1 MLPDTLQQITKTIS
15 AALLKSVTCTIKKDY
30 NYHRKRCSNKWSNLK
45 KIHVMQALDVME
57 VILICFEST
66 TKFIEKL
73 EHTNRFNLS
82 I

>member
-1 MLPDTLQQITKTIS
+1 MVQP
-15 AALLKSVTCTIKKDY
+15 KK
-30 NYHRKRCSNKWSNLK
+30 N
-45 KIHVMQALDVME
+45 HVMQALDVME